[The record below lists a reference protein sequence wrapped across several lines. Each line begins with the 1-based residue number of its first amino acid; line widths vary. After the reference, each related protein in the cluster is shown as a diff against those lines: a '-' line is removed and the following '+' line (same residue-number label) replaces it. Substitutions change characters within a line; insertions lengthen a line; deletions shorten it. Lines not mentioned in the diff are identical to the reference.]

1 MRASSIPLLGAT
13 RPTQSQRP
21 PVVLAVSVLAISALL
36 LVLGLGLVG
45 VAPGVAVGAI
55 AAGGTTAVRA

>member
-13 RPTQSQRP
+13 RPTLSQRP
-21 PVVLAVSVLAISALL
+21 PVVLAVSVLAISL
-36 LVLGLGLVG
+36 LVLVLGLVG

-55 AAGGTTAVRA
+55 AAGGTTAVRT